1 MRRRPAAE
9 VAVDEPKRRSK
20 KKKRTSKDNSNSWN
34 AAQKCKTLQEIV
46 DEAQYDLYPSWVPT
60 FESVAAKPSVYPKR
74 SFCKIT
80 GLIGKYKCPVTGD
93 YLATLP
99 AFETH
104 RETRLKGLI

>member
-1 MRRRPAAE
+1 MIEATPCWQLKHPLSHPPAHQLVTPLHPPLQPPLQE
-9 VAVDEPKRRSK
+9 VVDES
-20 KKKRTSKDNSNSWN
+20 
-34 AAQKCKTLQEIV
+34 
-46 DEAQYDLYPSWVPT
+46 QYHLYPSWVPT
-60 FESVAAKPSVYPKR
+60 FESVAARPSVYPKR

>member
-1 MRRRPAAE
+1 M
-9 VAVDEPKRRSK
+9 AVDEPKRRSK